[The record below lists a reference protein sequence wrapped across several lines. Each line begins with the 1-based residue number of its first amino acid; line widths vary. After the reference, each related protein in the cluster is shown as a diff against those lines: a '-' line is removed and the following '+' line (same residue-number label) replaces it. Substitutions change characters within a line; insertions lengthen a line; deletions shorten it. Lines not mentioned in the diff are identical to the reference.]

1 MIQRIRTKRPLTA
14 RLAESIGAVLDKHPL
29 LPLGV
34 VLVALYFI
42 NS

>member
-1 MIQRIRTKRPLTA
+1 MKRIPTRRSWRKRA
-14 RLAESIGAVLDKHPL
+14 AQVLDDHPL
-29 LPLGV
+29 LPLAV

>member
-1 MIQRIRTKRPLTA
+1 MTRIPTRRTWRQRA
-14 RLAESIGAVLDKHPL
+14 AQALDDHPL
-29 LPLGV
+29 LPLAV